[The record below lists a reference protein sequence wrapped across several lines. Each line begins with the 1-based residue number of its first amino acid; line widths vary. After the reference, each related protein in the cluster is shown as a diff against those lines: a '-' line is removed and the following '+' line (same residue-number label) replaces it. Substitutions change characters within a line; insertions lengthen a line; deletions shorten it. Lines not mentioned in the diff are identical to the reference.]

1 MDGTVGTT
9 RTTDVDF
16 LVDSDY
22 ARPVSPSRPR
32 NPRRSSLKA
41 ARGISLVEV
50 MNFVTLAAV
59 LGTLAMVG
67 VAKYLRHSKT
77 AEAIGTLTTI
87 GKSAVSAYNTSD
99 STQPTNSIPAAARA
113 MRHFPQSA
121 QTPVPEDASLLRG
134 KRYRSSPADW
144 AKTPWR
150 ELNFSMP
157 QPQYYRYDFKSSG
170 VGATGVATITAAGD
184 LDGDGETSL
193 YTLKVSPDANLDA
206 LVAPNVEI
214 KDGEE

>member
-1 MDGTVGTT
+1 MT
-9 RTTDVDF
+9 RVDF
-16 LVDSDY
+16 LARSDY
-22 ARPVSPSRPR
+22 AVIVLP
-32 NPRRSSLKA
+32 NIRSST
-41 ARGISLVEV
+41 RGMSLVEV
-50 MNFVTLAAV
+50 MNFLTLAAV

-77 AEAIGTLTTI
+77 AEAVGTLTTI
-87 GKSAVSAYNTSD
+87 GKSAAAFYNASD
-99 STQPTNSIPAAARA
+99 STQPQTSIPAAARA

-121 QTPVPEDASLLRG
+121 LTPVPEDASFLRG
-134 KRYRSSPADW
+134 KRYRSSSGDW

-157 QPQYYRYDFKSSG
+157 QPQYYRYDFQSSG
-170 VGATGVATITAAGD
+170 VGATGVATVTAAGD

-193 YTLKVSPDANLDA
+193 YSLKVTPDANLDA
-206 LVAPNVEI
+206 QVAPNVEI

>member
-1 MDGTVGTT
+1 
-9 RTTDVDF
+9 
-16 LVDSDY
+16 
-22 ARPVSPSRPR
+22 
-32 NPRRSSLKA
+32 
-41 ARGISLVEV
+41 

-77 AEAIGTLTTI
+77 AEAVGTLTTI
-87 GKSAVSAYNTSD
+87 AKSAAASYNASD
-99 STQPTNSIPAAARA
+99 STQPTTSIPAAARA
-113 MRHFPQSA
+113 MRHFPLSA
-121 QTPVPEDASLLRG
+121 QVPVPEDASLVRG
-134 KRYRSSPADW
+134 KRYRSSSADW

-157 QPQYYRYDFKSSG
+157 QPQYYRYDFQSTG

-184 LDGDGETSL
+184 LDGDGQTSL
-193 YTLKVSPDANLDA
+193 YTLRVVPDPALDA
-206 LVAPNVEI
+206 VVAPNVEI